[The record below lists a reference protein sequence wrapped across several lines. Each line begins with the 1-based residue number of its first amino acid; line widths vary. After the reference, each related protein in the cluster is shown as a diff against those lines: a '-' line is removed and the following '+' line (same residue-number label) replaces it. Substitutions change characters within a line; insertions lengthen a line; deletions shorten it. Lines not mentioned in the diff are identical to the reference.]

1 MARRPKKNL
10 YHIILVNHDKMKE
23 DLFWTDSE
31 ATVNKE
37 LKEKFSKI
45 LQNKKLTKS
54 IDFTIDFF
62 TETAIEKITSEINAD
77 TIKEEN

>member
-1 MARRPKKNL
+1 MKVTIPD
-10 YHIILVNHDKMKE
+10 HIIKSYRDGNVL
-23 DLFWTDSE
+23 DS
-31 ATVNKE
+31 TIIGRYDQTE
-37 LKEKFSKI
+37 LKEKFGKI
-45 LQNKKLTKS
+45 LENKKLTKS

>member
-1 MARRPKKNL
+1 ML
-10 YHIILVNHDKMKE
+10 
-23 DLFWTDSE
+23 DS
-31 ATVNKE
+31 TVIGRYDQTE
-37 LKEKFSKI
+37 LKEKFGKI
-45 LQNKKLTKS
+45 LENKKLTKS